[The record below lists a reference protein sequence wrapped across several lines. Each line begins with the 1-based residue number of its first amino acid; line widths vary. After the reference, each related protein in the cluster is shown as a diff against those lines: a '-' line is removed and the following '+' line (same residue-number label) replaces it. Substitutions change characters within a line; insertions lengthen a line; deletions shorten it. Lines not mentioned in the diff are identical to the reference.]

1 MSILSKIRSWFGR
14 AGSLPIT
21 PTVSETS
28 PQKATQEIKEQDSR
42 TEKIIEAIK
51 VAYEEQP
58 KNDPVQ
64 PLVIQPESVPIPVT
78 PKAEENTPS
87 QDIQVIQAIQPVQPI
102 QPILPESAP
111 SDTQSIQPELK
122 VKRSSR
128 SKSNRPAR
136 SRSRK
141 KLKEITNPQ
150 A

>member
-28 PQKATQEIKEQDSR
+28 PQKATQEIKEQDSKA
-42 TEKIIEAIK
+42 EKIVEAMK

-58 KNDPVQ
+58 RNDPVQ
-64 PLVIQPESVPIPVT
+64 PLAIQPESIPVPDT
-78 PKAEENTPS
+78 PKAEENTPP
-87 QDIQVIQAIQPVQPI
+87 QDIQVIQAIQPI